1 MIDNNLN
8 KENLLNEYLNFQKQA
23 NIYLKRKITLK
34 PNLLSKFFDRLCF
47 NEEIINNVK
56 KNNRSRFI
64 HLVFCNFC
72 KKKKFKKNC
81 KLSQDNP
88 YWQLS
93 TDKVLTV
100 WIALTESNELS
111 GALKVFQDLPS

>member
-1 MIDNNLN
+1 MYKLENFTNNGVAYPFDLIDNNLN

-56 KNNRSRFI
+56 KIIGPDLYIWSSAI
-64 HLVFCNFC
+64 LQ
-72 KKKKFKKNC
+72 KKKIQKK
-81 KLSQDNP
+81 L
-88 YWQLS
+88 
-93 TDKVLTV
+93 
-100 WIALTESNELS
+100 
-111 GALKVFQDLPS
+111 